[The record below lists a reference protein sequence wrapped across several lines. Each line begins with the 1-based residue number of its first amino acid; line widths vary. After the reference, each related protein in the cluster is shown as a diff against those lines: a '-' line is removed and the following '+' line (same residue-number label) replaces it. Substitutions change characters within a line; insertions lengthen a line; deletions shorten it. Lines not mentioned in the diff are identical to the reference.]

1 MKKSVPE
8 HLIYRILEPGPAV
21 LITAVVKGHADVSTV
36 AWAMPLS
43 GDPPLVAIAV
53 EPMRHI
59 HELISRSDEF
69 TINVPHAGLLREVQ
83 HCGAVSGV
91 DHDKFAETGLHAVSA
106 RQVEAP
112 WIDEC
117 SAHLECGV
125 VGRSDQ
131 GDHTLFVAEVLA
143 AWADEAAFAERWRPE
158 EETGQLLHHLAG
170 RLYTRDERVI
180 DAGAPPGAAED
191 AAR

>member
-1 MKKSVPE
+1 MKRAIPRHFIHRV
-8 HLIYRILEPGPAV
+8 LGPGPVV
-21 LITAVVKGHADVSTV
+21 LVTAQVKGHADVSTL

-53 EPMRHI
+53 EPLRHL
-59 HELISRSDEF
+59 HDLITHSDEF

-83 HCGAVSGV
+83 HCGTVSGA
-91 DHDKFAETGLHAVSA
+91 DHDKFAETGLHALSA

-117 SAHLECGV
+117 VAHLECGV

-143 AWADEAAFAERWRPE
+143 AWADEAAFAEQWLPE
-158 EETGQLLHHLAG
+158 NEAGRLLHHLGG
-170 RLYTRDERVI
+170 RLYTVGDRPI
-180 DAGAPPGAAED
+180 DAGAPPP
-191 AAR
+191 AREE